1 MKKVKNYIAPD
12 LAKKKIAR
20 YKYWNIK
27 DESGISI
34 TSSEDST
41 EGRSF
46 EEVLDAII
54 TDNVD
59 AEVQVKFGTNE
70 QSSRQNTPIFIR
82 INETIEWVEPE
93 EEDTINI
100 NGVPHKMDKNGNVH
114 INLNT
119 PQAETPTIEPP
130 NDMIRQEME
139 MQLEGLRKES
149 ELKEQ
154 RYQAELHNKLAE
166 QTLKF
171 KEMMLKERENRI
183 VEREQ
188 EIMAKEAVL
197 EEKEAEMSS
206 QLKGYVK
213 LIPSTLGGV
222 VTEWLKSNPFGKKA
236 ALGTAAPKSKPKTQN
251 PVQFSIDNDIETP
264 EPQQSEDIIND
275 MLDKEELLDIE
286 VENVEQVEPELP
298 EPEQPLF
305 EAIPEEIEEETPELD
320 NKIIEKEETSKVTDH
335 EEL

>member
-34 TSSEDST
+34 TSSEDIT
-41 EGRSF
+41 DGRSF

-54 TDNVD
+54 ADNVD

-70 QSSRQNTPIFIR
+70 QSSRQNAPIFIR
-82 INETIEWVEPE
+82 VNETIEWVEPE
-93 EEDTINI
+93 EEETIKI

-119 PQAETPTIEPP
+119 PQVETPVIESP
-130 NDMIRQEME
+130 NDVMRQEME
-139 MQLEGLRKES
+139 IQLQGLRQES

-154 RYQAELHNKLAE
+154 RYQADLHNKLAE

-171 KEMMLKERENRI
+171 KEMMLSDREARI
-183 VEREQ
+183 TEREQ
-188 EIMAKEAVL
+188 SLAAQEAVL
-197 EEKEAEMSS
+197 EEKQAEMGD

-222 VTEWLKSNPFGKKA
+222 VGEWLKSNPFTKKA
-236 ALGTAAPKSKPKTQN
+236 TGLGATEAKSKQKPITRN
-251 PVQFSIDNDIETP
+251 PVQFAIK
-264 EPQQSEDIIND
+264 EDIQP
-275 MLDKEELLDIE
+275 KEELPIDDE
-286 VENVEQVEPELP
+286 VAQGMLFDFEDEEAEQIHEAPP
-298 EPEQPLF
+298 EPPVIDF
-305 EAIPEEIEEETPELD
+305 VPEAIEEEPQEANYKTPDEGEIPNTIPD
-320 NKIIEKEETSKVTDH
+320 EK
-335 EEL
+335 L

>member
-34 TSSEDST
+34 TSSEDIT
-41 EGRSF
+41 DGRSF
-46 EEVLDAII
+46 GEVLDAII

-70 QSSRQNTPIFIR
+70 QSSRQNAPIFIR
-82 INETIEWVEPE
+82 VNETIEWVEPE
-93 EEDTINI
+93 EDETIKI

-114 INLNT
+114 INLST
-119 PQAETPTIEPP
+119 PQPETSIVDSP
-130 NDMIRQEME
+130 NDMMRQEME
-139 MQLEGLRKES
+139 IQLEGLRKEG

-154 RYQAELHNKLAE
+154 RYQADLHNKLAE

-171 KEMMLKERENRI
+171 KEMMLSDREARI
-183 VEREQ
+183 TEREQ
-188 EIMAKEAVL
+188 TIAAQEALL
-197 EEKEAEMSS
+197 EEKQAEMGD

-222 VTEWLKSNPFGKKA
+222 VTEWLKSNPFTKKA
-236 ALGTAAPKSKPKTQN
+236 TGLGATESKSKQKPVTRN
-251 PVQFSIDNDIETP
+251 PVQFSIDDHTSSNEQIDALDDEIKETRLFNF
-264 EPQQSEDIIND
+264 ED
-275 MLDKEELLDIE
+275 
-286 VENVEQVEPELP
+286 
-298 EPEQPLF
+298 
-305 EAIPEEIEEETPELD
+305 EEIEQTSVAPKEPLVIDFVPTTIEEEQEQETTEPTITPNITD
-320 NKIIEKEETSKVTDH
+320 NEEF
-335 EEL
+335 

>member
-1 MKKVKNYIAPD
+1 MMKKVKNYIASE

-34 TSSEDST
+34 TSSEDIT
-41 EGRSF
+41 DGRSF
-46 EEVLDAII
+46 GEVLDTII
-54 TDNVD
+54 ADNVD

-70 QSSRQNTPIFIR
+70 QSSRQNVPIFIR
-82 INETIEWVEPE
+82 VNETIEWVEPE
-93 EEDTINI
+93 EDESIKI
-100 NGVPHKMDKNGNVH
+100 NGVPHKVDKNGNVH

-119 PQAETPTIEPP
+119 PQVETPTIETP
-130 NDMIRQEME
+130 NDIIRQEME

-154 RYQAELHNKLAE
+154 RYQADLHNKLAE

-171 KEMMLKERENRI
+171 KEMMLTDREARI
-183 VEREQ
+183 AEREQ
-188 EIMAKEAVL
+188 DITTKEAIL
-197 EEKEAEMSS
+197 EEKQAEMSD

-222 VTEWLKSNPFGKKA
+222 VTEWLKGNPFGTKGTG
-236 ALGTAAPKSKPKTQN
+236 LGTTENKPKRTPKPRN
-251 PVQFSIDNDIETP
+251 PVKFSIDNDTP
-264 EPQQSEDIIND
+264 EP
-275 MLDKEELLDIE
+275 EEPISSSFDLTDDELFNIE
-286 VENVEQVEPELP
+286 VNDAEEVSEVLP
-298 EPEQPLF
+298 EPQEPETEIL
-305 EAIPEEIEEETPELD
+305 PEEIEEETTNTNE
-320 NKIIEKEETSKVTDH
+320 ITDH